1 MTQLSADVDDAR
13 RLDALAAY
21 QILDTETEDAFD
33 DLVALARQLCGTPT
47 ALISLVDRDRQW
59 FKARIGFDRQ
69 ETDLDSSVCRH
80 ALGCSDLLVI
90 DDLSLDQRTRA
101 NPLVTGSPGLRFY
114 AGAPI
119 LAAAG
124 QCLGALCVL
133 DTVPRPQGLTGV
145 QADGLIRL
153 ARQVERQLELRRRT
167 HDAEARAIQTP
178 AEATGA
184 ALIQEQQLLNQEL
197 GHRLKN
203 TLAIVQA
210 LSSQTL
216 RDLPDRA
223 SVETFQARL
232 RALGGAHELLLRRD
246 WDSAPLAEVAAHV
259 LTPFGRRNRFQVDGP
274 AIDLGSRAV
283 LSASLVLHELATNAT
298 KYGAL
303 TVPGGNV
310 LLSWR
315 VEGDRLIVDWSERG
329 GPPAVE
335 PTRRGFGSRLLR
347 SGLAGSGG
355 TKLRYEAEGFSATLT
370 VGLAELS
377 RG

>member
-1 MTQLSADVDDAR
+1 MTQLSAFVDDAQ

-59 FKARIGFDRQ
+59 FKARIGFGPQ

-80 ALGCSDLLVI
+80 ALGGSDLLVI
-90 DDLSLDQRTRA
+90 DDLSLDHRTRA

-119 LAAAG
+119 LATAG

-133 DTVPRPQGLTGV
+133 DTVQRPQGLTSV

-167 HDAEARAIQTP
+167 LDAKAGATSPSPEAI
-178 AEATGA
+178 GA

-210 LSSQTL
+210 LASQTL
-216 RDLPDRA
+216 RNAPDRA

-246 WDSAPLAEVAAHV
+246 WDSAPLAEVAGHV
-259 LTPFGRRNRFQVDGP
+259 LTPFGRRNRFRVEGP
-274 AIDLGSRAV
+274 PIDLGSRAV

-303 TVPGGNV
+303 TAPGGSV

-315 VEGDRLIVDWSERG
+315 VEGDRLIIDWSERG
-329 GPPAVE
+329 GPPAIE
-335 PTRRGFGSRLLR
+335 SKRRGFGSRLLR

-355 TKLRYEAEGFSATLT
+355 TQLRYEAEGFSATLT